1 MTAAF
6 NVNEASF
13 SYGEKTVIDRLSAK
27 IETGRFYGIMGPN
40 GCGKST
46 LVDLLTGHRRPSD
59 GTVSYLGK
67 PIGRYAKS
75 RVAREIALVP
85 QNFYINFPFTAR
97 EIVMMGRY
105 PHMPRFSAPSSADIR
120 QVDQIMAETRTD
132 VLKNRYINEL
142 SGGERQRVVF
152 ARALAQ
158 DASVLMLDEA
168 TSNLDVN
175 HTLLLLNLA
184 ARRVQQEKTVVA
196 VFQDINL
203 AALYCDHLIF
213 MAAGQVAVSGPADTV
228 LTPET
233 LATVFQVAAKVEF
246 DDYCNAKQVVFRK

>member
-1 MTAAF
+1 MTTVF
-6 NVNEASF
+6 NVNEATF
-13 SYGEKTVIDRLSAK
+13 AYGDKTVIDHLSAK
-27 IETGRFYGIMGPN
+27 IEAGRFYGIIGPN

-46 LVDLLTGHRRPSD
+46 LVDLLTGHRRPLR

-67 PIGRYAKS
+67 PLGRYPKS
-75 RVAREIALVP
+75 RVARKIALVP

-97 EIVMMGRY
+97 EVVMMGRY
-105 PHMPRFSAPSSADIR
+105 PHMPRFSAPSPADIQR
-120 QVDQIMAETRTD
+120 VEQIMAETRTD
-132 VLKNRYINEL
+132 TLADRYVNEL

-152 ARALAQ
+152 TRALAQ

-184 ARRVQQEKTVVA
+184 ARRVKQGKTVIA

-213 MAAGQVAVSGPADTV
+213 MAAGQVAVSGPVDRV

-233 LATVFQVAAKVEF
+233 LEWVFQVAAKVEF